1 MSETPTISP
10 NNLAQLLAKH
20 KVVDESAVY
29 DPDGYDSHRTLDLIY
44 AVAREL
50 NESLR
55 SVPAPDQPAKQ

>member
-1 MSETPTISP
+1 MSDSPVISP
-10 NNLAQLLAKH
+10 NHLAQLLAKH

-50 NESLR
+50 NESLG
-55 SVPAPDQPAKQ
+55 SKEAAP